1 MNKLEI
7 IVIYKNVLT
16 FLKLKC
22 PPLRLIEYQQE
33 YLDWEP
39 AGGLS
44 MANMVILYDKSTIA
58 FYYRN
63 PKLEKS
69 WAIDVIQ
76 EIEEVKGSHDEKF
89 IALKVK

>member
-1 MNKLEI
+1 ML
-7 IVIYKNVLT
+7 IYKNTLT
-16 FLKLKC
+16 FLKPKC

-39 AGGLS
+39 VGGLA
-44 MANMVILYDKSTIA
+44 MTNMVILYDKATIA
-58 FYYRN
+58 FYYRS

-69 WAIDVIQ
+69 WSIDVIQ
-76 EIEEVKGSHDEKF
+76 EIEQVKHSPDEKF

>member
-1 MNKLEI
+1 M
-7 IVIYKNVLT
+7 T
-16 FLKLKC
+16 
-22 PPLRLIEYQQE
+22 
-33 YLDWEP
+33 
-39 AGGLS
+39 
-44 MANMVILYDKSTIA
+44 NMLVLYDKETIA

-76 EIEEVKGSHDEKF
+76 EIQQVRNSKDEKF